1 MKNSYFETEVRDDVL
16 VIWLD
21 QQESKVNKISP
32 EMIGLFEPLLDE
44 LDRNQQVRA
53 AVLISRK
60 KDFIAGADIEAFANV
75 HKIGDWKPIG
85 ERGHAILFRIQASRK
100 PIVAAIHGA
109 CMGAGAEIALACS
122 ARVAADEGTVIAL
135 PEVKL
140 GLLPGGGGTQRLPK
154 LVGIQRALEMMLN
167 GKNIYAYPAKKMGL
181 VDRLATRPALL
192 DAALCLAGEAA
203 DQPLQRKD
211 PRPWIARILEGTGK
225 TRDIIY
231 KKAERLI
238 DQQTKGNY
246 PAPYEIIECVRAG
259 SERGSQAGFVEEV
272 TRFEKLILTPES
284 RQLRNVFFAMTDKK
298 KNPLKDSSKTVKR
311 VGILGAGFMGA
322 GIAEVTVAKD
332 IGVVLKD
339 IKHDNITKAK
349 QTIWQSL
356 KTKLDRRAISSWEAD
371 QQMSRLIGQFDY
383 AGFNHVDLVI
393 EAVFEEI
400 GLKQK
405 VLAECEQHLRDDA
418 IYASNTSALPISEIA
433 QVATRPERVIGMH
446 YFSPVPKMPLLEIV
460 ATDKTA
466 DWVIGTCYELGLQ
479 QGKTVIVV
487 KDGPGFY
494 TTRILAPMMAEA
506 LNLLHE
512 GVDIVYVDRLLAKF
526 GFPVGPFT
534 LMDEVGIDVGA
545 HIMTGHLMQFFSKT
559 RPDMLQTN
567 GLVQMY
573 NDGFQGRK
581 NRRGF
586 YQYDESGK
594 KISGKANHFAYNYF
608 RDGASQNS
616 EPTDQEIVQRISWSL
631 IAEAARC
638 LEEQI
643 LSCPLDGDVG
653 AVFGLGFP
661 PHLGGPFRYMDAL
674 GPKACVELLSQMS
687 QQHGNRFAPPAIL
700 QRMTAENETFYN
712 RPSLT
717 GMRATE

>member
-1 MKNSYFETEVRDDVL
+1 MKNNYFETEVRDDVL
-16 VIWLD
+16 IIWLD
-21 QQESKVNKISP
+21 QQDSKVNKISP
-32 EMIGLFEPLLDE
+32 EMIGLFEPLMDE
-44 LDRNQQVRA
+44 LDRDGQVRA

-75 HKIGDWKPIG
+75 RQPGDWKPIG
-85 ERGHAILFRIQASRK
+85 EKGHAILFRIQASRK

-109 CMGAGAEIALACS
+109 CMGAGTEISLACA
-122 ARVAADEGTVIAL
+122 ARIAADEGTVIAL

-154 LVGIQRALEMMLN
+154 LVGIQKALEMMLN

-192 DAALCLAGEAA
+192 DAAICLAREVA
-203 DQPLQRKD
+203 DKPLQRKD
-211 PRPWIARILEGTGK
+211 YRPLIARLLEGTSK

-231 KKAERLI
+231 KKAKRLV

-259 SERGSQAGFVEEV
+259 SEKGTSIGYAEEIA
-272 TRFEKLILTPES
+272 RFEKLILTPES
-284 RQLRNVFFAMTDKK
+284 KQLRNVFFAMTDKK
-298 KNPLKDSSKTVKR
+298 KNPLKDLAKPVR
-311 VGILGAGFMGA
+311 RIAVLGAGFMGA
-322 GIAEVTVAKD
+322 GIAEVTVGKEVN
-332 IGVVLKD
+332 VVLKD
-339 IKHDNITKAK
+339 IKAENIAKAK
-349 QTIWQSL
+349 QSIWQSL
-356 KTKLDRRAISSWEAD
+356 KSRLDRRAISPWEAD
-371 QQMSRLIGQFDY
+371 QQINRLIGQFDY
-383 AGFNHVDLVI
+383 AHFNHVDVVI

-405 VLAECEQHLRDDA
+405 VLAECEQHLRADA
-418 IYASNTSALPISEIA
+418 IYASNTSALPISDIA
-433 QVATRPERVIGMH
+433 QASRRPEQVIGMH

-466 DWVIGTCYELGLQ
+466 DWVIATCYELGVQ

-506 LNLLHE
+506 LNLLHQ
-512 GVDIVYVDRLLAKF
+512 GADIVYVDRLMTKF

-545 HIMTGHLMQFFSKT
+545 HIMTGHLMQFFSRT
-559 RPDMLQTN
+559 RPDMLQTD
-567 GLVQMY
+567 GLVQMFK
-573 NDGFQGRK
+573 DGFQGRK

-608 RDGASQNS
+608 RSSTTGTP
-616 EPTDQEIVQRISWSL
+616 EPSDQEIVQRVSWSL

-643 LSCPLDGDVG
+643 LSCALDGDVG

-661 PHLGGPFRYMDAL
+661 PHLGGPFRYMDSQGL
-674 GPKACVELLSQMS
+674 RSCVELLGRMS

-700 QRMTAENETFYN
+700 ERMAAEDQRFYG
-712 RPSLT
+712 S
-717 GMRATE
+717 AQ